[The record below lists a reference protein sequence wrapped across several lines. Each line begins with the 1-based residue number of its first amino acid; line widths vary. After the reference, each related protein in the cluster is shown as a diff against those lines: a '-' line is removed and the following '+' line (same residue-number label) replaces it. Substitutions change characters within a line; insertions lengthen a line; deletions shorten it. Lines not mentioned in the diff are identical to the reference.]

1 MDKINDL
8 ELRLKK
14 LDEDYENLHS
24 NLIKAEANHD
34 ESGIIK
40 FLSMIHSVARQQSK
54 IKEAQIGTN
63 QNS

>member
-8 ELRLKK
+8 ELRLNK

-24 NLIKAEANHD
+24 NLIKAETNHD

-40 FLSMIHSVARQQSK
+40 FLSMIHSVARKQSK
-54 IKEAQIGTN
+54 IKESLNGTN
-63 QNS
+63 QNL